1 MFEAAMSVAAAVR
14 RTNRAGGGRRAA
26 VVTMYVDAPI
36 GAPATV

>member
-26 VVTMYVDAPI
+26 VVTIVDAPI